1 MNSQQLKLFLNRY
14 WILLVLI
21 AIKLILQFVLVNP
34 IYELH
39 RDEFLHLDQ
48 AFHPAAGYISV
59 PPFTSWMA
67 SLIYLFGGGL
77 FWVRLI
83 PALFGAATVVF
94 GWLIVEELG
103 GKLPAKIL
111 TSILLVFS
119 VYTRLNVLF
128 QPNSFDILAWTII
141 FYFFI
146 KYLRNHQVKW
156 LFLLAVITALGLFN
170 KYTIV
175 FVIIGLAFGLL
186 LTKQRS
192 VFSEKSLYYAI
203 GLSLLLFLPNIIW
216 QITNHFPVIH
226 HMRALKE
233 SQLINVNRIDFL
245 FDQVKF
251 GVIGIPTVAAFW
263 ALIFYKPFKPYRF
276 IIWTFIIVM
285 ILFTISRAKSYYT
298 LGLYPVLFA
307 FGSVYLE
314 VIFKKWRTILISFL
328 VFTNIIAFFLI
339 VKYLMPFQNPSEIIA
354 DKEAYERIGLLRWED
369 GINHPLPQD
378 FADMLGWKE
387 MAEKALVAYKM
398 IPADELQNTL
408 IYCDNYGQAGALN
421 YYNRNKTPEAYSFNT
436 DYIYW
441 LPKKIKLQNM
451 LFVGELPKKEV
462 INMFEDYKLVGVVE
476 NEFSRENGT
485 EIFLFL
491 GAKNSAAEMF
501 YKIAEERKKNFEIF

>member
-1 MNSQQLKLFLNRY
+1 MNSQQLILFLNRY

-94 GWLIVEELG
+94 GWLIAEELG

-476 NEFSRENGT
+476 NEFSREKGT

-491 GAKNSAAEMF
+491 GAKNSATEMF

>member
-1 MNSQQLKLFLNRY
+1 MNVKQLKLFFGRY

-21 AIKLILQFVLVNP
+21 IMKFIVQFVFVNP

-67 SLIYLFGGGL
+67 SLIYFMGGGL
-77 FWVRLI
+77 FWIRFI
-83 PALFGAATVVF
+83 PALFGAVTIIF

-103 GKLPAKIL
+103 GKLPSKIL
-111 TSILLVFS
+111 TSIILIFS

-146 KYLRNHQVKW
+146 KYVSSNQIKW
-156 LFLLAVITALGLFN
+156 LFLLSFITALGLYN

-175 FVIIGLAFGLL
+175 FLIIGLFIGLL
-186 LTKQRS
+186 FTEQRRMFTKKA
-192 VFSEKSLYYAI
+192 FYYAI
-203 GLSLLLFLPNIIW
+203 GISLLLILPNIIW

-226 HMRALKE
+226 HMRALNE
-233 SQLINVNRIDFL
+233 SQLVNVNRIDFL
-245 FDQVKF
+245 FEQLKY
-251 GVIGIPTVAAFW
+251 GLIIIPTLAAFW

-276 IIWTFIIVM
+276 VLWTFIVVM

-314 VIFKKWRTILISFL
+314 ILFKKWKTILISFL
-328 VFTNIIAFFLI
+328 VITQIMAFFFI
-339 VKYLMPFQNPSEIIA
+339 VKYLMPFQKPSEIIA
-354 DKEAYERIGLLRWED
+354 DKKSYERIGLLRWED
-369 GINHPLPQD
+369 GVNHSLPQD

-387 MAEKALVAYKM
+387 MSDKALKAYKM
-398 IPADELQNTL
+398 LPTSELNNTL

-421 YYNRNKTPEAYSFNT
+421 YYNRNKMPQAYSFTT

-441 LPKKIKLQNM
+441 LPDKINIQNM
-451 LFVGELPKKEV
+451 LFVGKLPSEEV
-462 INMFEDYKLVGVVE
+462 INMFEEYRLIDTVE
-476 NEFSRENGT
+476 NEYSREKGT
-485 EIFLFL
+485 EIYLFL
-491 GAKNSAAEMF
+491 GAISSATEMF
-501 YKIAEERKKNFEIF
+501 YKIAEERKKNFDIF